1 MARQKKREE
10 EEEDSQERE
19 RSAGRQEAGG
29 AVAAVAEVTRD
40 DDARGAPAPRFV
52 LATTIIFLLGR
63 RVHSS
68 LVATC
73 RAFTFV
79 CVSVTDRVRARG
91 GKKWLS
97 ILV

>member
-1 MARQKKREE
+1 MARQKKREQ

-73 RAFTFV
+73 RAFV